1 MRNRKMQILC
11 GALSAA
17 TVLMSMSGTASA
29 AVAGKIGGQ
38 NVAVANVE
46 DELFVRSTASASGK
60 VVGFVPGAAGV
71 IVESMQGEWA
81 KIRSGDISGYVKTS
95 YLAFDEQ
102 AEELKNIYGVQGAVA
117 AWDDVKVFADP
128 QDTSSVI
135 GTLQEGEGGEI
146 LGSTEN
152 WVEVQLADGR
162 LAYVAAED
170 VSFAPVL
177 DTAVASEG
185 DAVSAEPTGSGKPD
199 AGDAAYA
206 EEPAYTAEEP
216 AYAEDCGYAQDIY
229 TGDDTYIADSADWT
243 DDSAAWTDNSAAWTD
258 DSAASWTDDSA
269 AWTDNSADNWTDD
282 SADTWADNS
291 ADTWTDNSTVWT
303 GESTDTWTDNSTDT
317 WTDDSAASWT
327 DDSVAWTD
335 NSADTW
341 TDNSADTWT
350 DDSTDSWAGESA
362 DTWTDDSAADDGA
375 DTSANYSDSDL
386 DLLAAL
392 IYCEAGNQSAEGK
405 VAVGQVVMNRVASGS
420 FANSIHD
427 VIYESGQFTPAST
440 GWLDSVIGSALQDC
454 YDAAAAALNG
464 EGTVGDALYFN
475 TGSGKGQKI
484 GDHQFY

>member
-81 KIRSGDISGYVKTS
+81 KVRSGDISGYVKTS

-185 DAVSAEPTGSGKPD
+185 DAVSAEPTCSGEPD
-199 AGDAAYA
+199 TGDAVYT

-243 DDSAAWTDNSAAWTD
+243 DESAAAWSVAWTDDSADWTDDSAAWTDDSAAWTDDSAAWTDNSADTWAGESADTWTDNSAAGTDNSTDAWAGESADTWTDSSTATWTD

-269 AWTDNSADNWTDD
+269 AWTDNSADTWADD
-282 SADTWADNS
+282 SADTS
-291 ADTWTDNSTVWT
+291 S
-303 GESTDTWTDNSTDT
+303 S
-317 WTDDSAASWT
+317 
-327 DDSVAWTD
+327 
-335 NSADTW
+335 
-341 TDNSADTWT
+341 
-350 DDSTDSWAGESA
+350 
-362 DTWTDDSAADDGA
+362 
-375 DTSANYSDSDL
+375 YSDSDL

-405 VAVGQVVMNRVASGS
+405 IAVGQVVMNRVASSS

-440 GWLDSVIGSALQDC
+440 GWLDSVIGSAPQDC